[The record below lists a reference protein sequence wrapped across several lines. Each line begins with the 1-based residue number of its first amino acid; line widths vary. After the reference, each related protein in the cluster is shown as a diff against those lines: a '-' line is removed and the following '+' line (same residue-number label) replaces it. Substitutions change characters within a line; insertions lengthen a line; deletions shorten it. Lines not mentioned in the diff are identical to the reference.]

1 MPAFYWCG
9 YGNQF
14 LSKINQYSVKKPTL
28 LGRIQT
34 ILCGFKSAL
43 NRGPHY
49 LNLHYTVIPCTRVII
64 DHILLVGIDHFLLV
78 GIDLIYKINK
88 KQVGSGII
96 PVLISLVI
104 FRSLHGN
111 VFFLPHGLKSHNIT
125 NSQVFLIKDITFSS
139 LLVYYWPIRE
149 WNFPI

>member
-1 MPAFYWCG
+1 MFLVQNQAKLGYNVTRKALRFNKTPAIYWCG

-28 LGRIQT
+28 YGSIQT

-43 NRGPHY
+43 NRGPQY
-49 LNLHYTVIPCTRVII
+49 LNLHYTGIPCTRVII
-64 DHILLVGIDHFLLV
+64 DHIILVGIDHFLLV

-88 KQVGSGII
+88 KQVGSGIF
-96 PVLISLVI
+96 PVLISLVS

-111 VFFLPHGLKSHNIT
+111 D
-125 NSQVFLIKDITFSS
+125 LI
-139 LLVYYWPIRE
+139 P
-149 WNFPI
+149 